1 MRMYSDLAWLWP
13 VVSPP
18 EDYAEE
24 VEQAVRLI
32 EAHTEIP
39 VHTLLDLGCGG
50 GHNDRW
56 FKQHFRVTGVDLSP
70 AMLDLARQLN
80 PECNYYA
87 GDMRSVR
94 LDETFDAVFVA
105 DSIDYMLSEAD
116 LLQAFTTAYTHLRP
130 GGIFFT
136 YAEEYRERFV
146 QNETISDTNARG
158 DLEVALI
165 ENSYDPD
172 VGDTT
177 YEYTLI
183 YLVRSAGKLKVEL
196 DHHILGVFSLS
207 TWEALLQ
214 QAGFEILQELPGDQ
228 GVIHF
233 VCLKSALSN

>member
-32 EAHTEIP
+32 KAHTQIP

-70 AMLDLARQLN
+70 AMLGLARQLN
-80 PECNYYA
+80 PECEYCD
-87 GDMRSVR
+87 GDMRSVS
-94 LDETFDAVFVA
+94 LDETFDAVVIA

-116 LLQAFTTAYTHLRP
+116 LIQAFTTAYTHLQP
-130 GGIFFT
+130 GGIFIT

-146 QNETISDTNARG
+146 QNATTSETNTRG
-158 DLEVALI
+158 DLEVTLI
-165 ENSYDPD
+165 ENTYDPD
-172 VGDTT
+172 DRDTT

-183 YLVRSAGKLKVEL
+183 YLVRSAGKLQVEL

-207 TWEALLQ
+207 TWDALLRE
-214 QAGFEILQELPGDQ
+214 AGFEILQEQTGDK
-228 GVIHF
+228 GVTHF
-233 VCLKSALSN
+233 VCLKPAQAD

>member
-32 EAHTEIP
+32 EEHRRIP

-80 PECNYYA
+80 PECTYHE

-94 LDETFDAVFVA
+94 LGVTFDAVVIA
-105 DSIDYMLSEAD
+105 DSIDYMLNEAD
-116 LLQAFTTAYTHLRP
+116 LLQAFTTAYTHLHP
-130 GGIFFT
+130 GGILIT
-136 YAEEYRERFV
+136 YAEEYRERFD
-146 QNETISDTNARG
+146 QNATTSDTNARG
-158 DLEVALI
+158 NLEVTLI
-165 ENSYDPD
+165 ENTYDPD
-172 VGDTT
+172 DRDTT

-183 YLVRSAGKLKVEL
+183 YLVRHTGELQVEL
-196 DHHILGVFSLS
+196 DHHILGLFSLS
-207 TWEALLQ
+207 TWEALLRE
-214 QAGFEILQELPGDQ
+214 AGFEILQEDTDDQ
-228 GVIHF
+228 GVTHF
-233 VCLKSALSN
+233 VCLKPIQVY

>member
-1 MRMYSDLAWLWP
+1 MRLYSDLAWLWP
-13 VVSPP
+13 VLSPP

-32 EAHTEIP
+32 EAHMQIP

-56 FKQHFRVTGVDLSP
+56 LKQHFRVTGVDLSP

-80 PECNYYA
+80 PDCTYHA

-94 LDETFDAVFVA
+94 LDETFDAVFIA
-105 DSIDYMLSEAD
+105 DSIDYMLSDTD
-116 LLQAFTTAYTHLRP
+116 LLQAFTTAYTHLNP

-146 QNETISDTNARG
+146 QNATTSDTNARG
-158 DLEVALI
+158 DLEVTLI
-165 ENSYDPD
+165 DNTYDPD
-172 VGDTT
+172 GQDTT

-183 YLVRSAGKLKVEL
+183 YLIRSAGKLQVEL
-196 DHHILGVFSLS
+196 DHHILGLFSLA

-214 QAGFEILQELPGDQ
+214 QAGFKILQQQTGDQ
-228 GVIHF
+228 GIIHF
-233 VCLKSALSN
+233 ICLKPSQAN